1 MPKQEQM
8 KSKAKGNSLL
18 EALAA
23 IMPEQAE
30 ENERVMAKRRAEAVA
45 RGQHPM
51 QPYADGKE
59 AIRNS
64 MPPAPDNNT
73 EK

>member
-59 AIRNS
+59 VLRNS
-64 MPPAPDNNT
+64 FFFKEKTTT

>member
-1 MPKQEQM
+1 
-8 KSKAKGNSLL
+8 
-18 EALAA
+18 
-23 IMPEQAE
+23 MPEQAE